1 MTLIR
6 NFFQLVFIF
15 SILSTNNLIWAQA
28 YPNKPVRLIVP
39 QSAGG
44 SSDAAARIIA
54 LKLSEVWK
62 QNVVVE
68 TRPGAGGNIG
78 TDLVAKAPKDGY
90 TLLMTYE
97 GSYAINQ
104 WLYGTLPFDSVK
116 DFVTIASIS
125 TVPFL
130 IVVAAGS
137 RFKNLQEY
145 IEAAKL
151 GDGKLNF
158 ASAGNGTVNHLAG
171 EMFKMQ
177 ARVNIQHIPYKG
189 ITPGVTDLLGGQVD
203 SAFTSI
209 PSVSQFINNG
219 KLRALAV
226 TSAKRSEALPNVP
239 TIHES
244 GLPGFD
250 INTWYGILGP
260 SGLSD
265 VIVKKIN
272 ADVNEILKQKDTK
285 DRLAAIGFEILISTP
300 EEFANFAQKD
310 IQKWEKVVKSSAAKL
325 D

>member
-1 MTLIR
+1 MR
-6 NFFQLVFIF
+6 NFFQLVFIS

-90 TLLMTYE
+90 TLLLTYE

-104 WLYGTLPFDSVK
+104 WLYGALPFDSVK

-137 RFKNLQEY
+137 RFKNLQDY

-260 SGLSD
+260 VGLSD

-272 ADVNEILKQKDTK
+272 ADINEILKQKDTK

>member
-97 GSYAINQ
+97 GSYGINQ

-272 ADVNEILKQKDTK
+272 ADINEILKQKDTK

>member
-1 MTLIR
+1 LSEPSFSER
-6 NFFQLVFIF
+6 FQTFSTKGQVVLYF
-15 SILSTNNLIWAQA
+15 SIFTPIF
-28 YPNKPVRLIVP
+28 R
-39 QSAGG
+39 
-44 SSDAAARIIA
+44 R
-54 LKLSEVWK
+54 
-62 QNVVVE
+62 
-68 TRPGAGGNIG
+68 
-78 TDLVAKAPKDGY
+78 
-90 TLLMTYE
+90 
-97 GSYAINQ
+97 
-104 WLYGTLPFDSVK
+104 
-116 DFVTIASIS
+116 IASIS

-272 ADVNEILKQKDTK
+272 ADINEILKQKDTK

>member
-272 ADVNEILKQKDTK
+272 ADINEILKQKDTK

>member
-1 MTLIR
+1 MALIR

-54 LKLSEVWK
+54 VKLSEVWK

-130 IVVAAGS
+130 IVVNAGS
-137 RFKNLQEY
+137 RFKNLQDY
-145 IEAAKL
+145 IETAKS

-189 ITPGVTDLLGGQVD
+189 ITPGVTDLLGGQID

-209 PSVSQFINNG
+209 PSVSQFIING

-226 TSAKRSEALPNVP
+226 TSIKRSEALPNVP
-239 TIHES
+239 TMHES

-260 SGLSD
+260 VGLSD